1 MSLRD
6 TSVITVSA
14 VTSKVCVQTRSH
26 YCALH
31 LPLFPSFVPSFLFH
45 YFLRLSYTDINI
57 TLSVSSSLFTR
68 LSTFPSLFIPFNSF
82 FPIILIPSY
91 FLPLT
96 VILSRPLSLLSSQFS
111 IKLTQVGL
119 DTACVRNVNLEI

>member
-1 MSLRD
+1 MSLHV

-14 VTSKVCVQTRSH
+14 VTSEVRVQNRLH

-31 LPLFPSFVPSFLFH
+31 LPSFLSFVPSFLFH
-45 YFLRLSYTDINI
+45 SFLRFSYTDINI
-57 TLSVSSSLFTR
+57 TLQVSTSLFTR

-82 FPIILIPSY
+82 LPNILIPSD

-96 VILSRPLSLLSSQFS
+96 VILSRPLSLLTSQFS
-111 IKLTQVGL
+111 IKLTQVML